1 MTDRIRV
8 GIIGG
13 GSIAKAHVI
22 GLRSVPSYFG
32 AQDVQSEVVIITD
45 VNPATA
51 QAAAR
56 KYAID
61 RWSADWRAVIEG
73 DEVDA
78 VVIAA
83 PNDVHASIAI
93 AAMQAGKHVLCE
105 KPLAQSVGA
114 AREMVAAAER
124 AGVVNMVNLNYR
136 NIPAIQYAKRL
147 ISEGQLGKIINY
159 RAAFL
164 MDWAANP
171 LVPRSWKF
179 EAKHTGGGPMLAV
192 GCHVIDL
199 AHYLVGEITQVVA
212 TARTTIRERPL
223 HQGPDTYSL
232 APGDTEMAPVDTE
245 DLGAMLVQFGDDGP
259 VGTIEATRVTHG
271 RKTHCYVEV
280 NGTDGTLVFDYE
292 RMNEIQVATP
302 QTAGLGMARVVIGPA
317 QDGGLFWALGG
328 LGVGFAETMALQM
341 RNFMHSIVTGVMTGP
356 TFRDGLRA
364 QEVAHAALTSA
375 RTGSWQNVVLH
386 R

>member
-22 GLRSVPSYFG
+22 GLRAIRSYFG
-32 AQDVQSEVVIITD
+32 AQEVKADVVVVAD
-45 VNPATA
+45 VNPAAA
-51 QAAAR
+51 QVAAQ

-61 RWSADWRAVIEG
+61 QWSADWCAVVEG
-73 DEVDA
+73 RDVDA

-83 PNDVHASIAI
+83 PNDVHATIAI
-93 AAMQAGKHVLCE
+93 AAMEAGKHVLCE
-105 KPLAQSVGA
+105 KPLANSVEA
-114 AREMVAAAER
+114 AREMVAAADR
-124 AGVVNMVNLNYR
+124 TGVINMVNLNYR

-147 ISEGQLGKIINY
+147 IEEGQLGRIINY

-179 EAKHTGGGPMLAV
+179 DSKHTGGGPVLAV

-199 AHYLVGEITQVVA
+199 AHYLVGEITQVVG

-223 HQGPDTYSL
+223 PNELNTYAL
-232 APGDTEMAPVDTE
+232 ATGAAETAPVDTE
-245 DLGAMLVQFGDDGP
+245 DLGAMLVQFGPDGP

-280 NGTDGTLVFDYE
+280 NGTEGSIVFDYE
-292 RMNEIQVATP
+292 RMNEIQVATA
-302 QTAGLGMARVVIGPA
+302 QTAGLGLARVVIGPA

-328 LGVGFAETMALQM
+328 LGVGFAETVALQM
-341 RNFMHSIVTGVMTGP
+341 RNFMRSISTGIPTGP

-364 QEVAHAALTSA
+364 QEVAHAALNSA
-375 RTGSWQNVVLH
+375 RTGTWQQVVLH
-386 R
+386 